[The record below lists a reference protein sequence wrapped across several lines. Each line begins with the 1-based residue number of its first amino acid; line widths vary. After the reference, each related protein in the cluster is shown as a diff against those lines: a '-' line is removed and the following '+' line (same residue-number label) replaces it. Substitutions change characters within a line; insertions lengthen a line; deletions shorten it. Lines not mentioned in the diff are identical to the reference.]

1 MPEGQFFFILV
12 IETSIKHFRTD
23 ISFFDIWLE
32 MHVIKRAVQVTPNQA
47 GSVVLYNVEMPEAH
61 N

>member
-1 MPEGQFFFILV
+1 
-12 IETSIKHFRTD
+12 
-23 ISFFDIWLE
+23 